1 MSGMLDKLRGKGG
14 EGKPWPGYTQ
24 KIGEFREPHTVG
36 GLLNWAAVDAKSR
49 TVLNKDASLITV
61 VGFRG
66 PDMES
71 STKGELVSYI
81 SQLNGIIKQ
90 LPTGYVL
97 YFDAQ
102 RHVANGYDHSHMDI
116 PLAQMMDDERAEYY
130 DGGQHYETSFYLV
143 LNQEAP
149 QELKNRIMNAFI
161 EDAESEGQNDSLKVL
176 RDYMNKFIANRDGIV
191 SILSKI
197 MPYVYVLD
205 AEELVTYLHD
215 TISPNR
221 HPVKVCPDLFLS
233 DYLFDG
239 DGLTAGTDMRIG
251 HKYTK
256 LVTIRSTFPPQS
268 APGFLDVLNSLNMEY
283 RWVSR
288 FSCLSKPDAQKQL
301 EEIQRNWT
309 QAAKSMI
316 AMVREAI
323 MPETRGQ
330 TQLDQSALQDAGDA
344 ATALLELNQDYVG
357 YGYYTMTIQ
366 VSDDSKDLCR
376 EKAARIEEVLQTHG
390 FSAFTETFNS
400 MEAWWGSLP
409 GHHRANIRRALV
421 STLTFCHFLPVTALW
436 PGDQRNFF
444 LKGPVL
450 LYTDTNGFTPFRL
463 SLHVGEVGH
472 TMVVGPT
479 GAGKSVFLNTI
490 EAHFLKYP
498 NSQVFIFDKAA
509 SSRALTLAVG
519 GNFYNLA
526 AEGSGELSFQPLAG
540 IDDDNEAR
548 WARSWVID
556 FLKSKNIVMGPKEE
570 RAVWDAVMALR
581 DFSVEQRTITRF
593 CELVQDQNLRLGL
606 ESLTMS
612 GSYGKLFDNNKD
624 VSGKGRWQV
633 FEMETIMGQA
643 DVVPPTLDYL
653 FHRIEQLI
661 NKATGPSIIVM
672 DECWLFM
679 SNKTFAE
686 KLREYLKDMRKK
698 NTSIII
704 ATQNLSDIAKAEVL
718 KDVVKEQCPSKI
730 FLPNVNATTGSA
742 IALYEDFGLNNQQI
756 MLVRSMIPKQD
767 YYYNSQKGN
776 RIFRLS
782 LRKAELPFVTA
793 TSKQDQQAM
802 NRILAEYP
810 EILGE
815 NKREVFIREWFK
827 HKGFPEEWA
836 KYVKNNMKAQKATTA
851 NKIGSS
857 ADRKPVVL
865 NPATA

>member
-1 MSGMLDKLRGKGG
+1 MGMLGKLLGKGG
-14 EGKPWPGYTQ
+14 EGKPWAGYTQ
-24 KIGEFREPHTVG
+24 TVGAFREPHTVG

-49 TVLNKDASLITV
+49 TVLNKDASLLTV
-61 VGFRG
+61 IGFRG

-90 LPTGYVL
+90 LPTGYIL

-102 RHVANGYDHSHMDI
+102 RHVANGYDHSNVDV
-116 PLAQMMDDERAEYY
+116 PLSQMMDNERAEYY
-130 DGGQHYETSFYLV
+130 DGGQHYETSFFLAIH
-143 LNQEAP
+143 QEPP
-149 QELKNRIMNAFI
+149 QEMKNKIMDAFI
-161 EDAESEGQNDSLKVL
+161 EDAEADEKKDSLKIL
-176 RDYMNKFIANRDGIV
+176 KDYMNKFLATRDGIV

-197 MPYVYVLD
+197 MPFVYILN

-215 TISPNR
+215 TVSPVR

-239 DGLTAGTDMRIG
+239 DGLTAGTDMRVG
-251 HKYTK
+251 HRYTK

-288 FSCLSKPDAQKQL
+288 YSCLSKPDAQKQL
-301 EEIQRNWT
+301 EDIQRNWA
-309 QAAKSMI
+309 QSAKSMI

-323 MPETRGQ
+323 FPETRGQ
-330 TQLDQSALQDAGDA
+330 TELDQSALQDASDA

-366 VSDDSKDLCR
+366 VMDDDKDLCR

-479 GAGKSVFLNTI
+479 GAGKSVLLNTI

-509 SSRALTLAVG
+509 SSRALTLAMG

-526 AEGSGELSFQPLAG
+526 AEGAGELSFQPLANVE
-540 IDDDNEAR
+540 DDNEAR
-548 WARSWVID
+548 WARAWVID
-556 FLKSKNIVMGPKEE
+556 FLKSKNIQMGPKEE
-570 RAVWDAVMALR
+570 RDVWDAILSLR
-581 DFSVEQRTITRF
+581 SFDKNQRTITRF
-593 CELVQDQNLRLGL
+593 CELVQNQMLRMGL
-606 ESLTMS
+606 ESLTMA
-612 GSYGKLFDNNKD
+612 GSYGKLFDNDRD

-643 DVVPPTLDYL
+643 EIVPPTLDYL

-661 NKATGPSIIVM
+661 NVATGPSIIVM

-679 SNKTFAE
+679 SNKAFAE

-704 ATQNLSDIAKAEVL
+704 ATQNLSDIAKAEIL

-742 IALYEDFGLNNQQI
+742 MALYEDFGLNTQQI
-756 MLVRSMIPKQD
+756 MLVRTMIPKQD

-776 RIFRLS
+776 RVFRLA
-782 LRKAELPFVTA
+782 LRPAELPFVTA

-802 NRILAEYP
+802 NRILAEHP

-815 NKREVFIREWFK
+815 NRRDVFIREWLL
-827 HKGFPEEWA
+827 HKGYEQEWTRYRDNHVKA
-836 KYVKNNMKAQKATTA
+836 KKASTVRT
-851 NKIGSS
+851 
-857 ADRKPVVL
+857 VVVGE
-865 NPATA
+865 PA